1 MRIYASEI
9 CAAAR
14 ENLKGHWTEAALL
27 IFVYVLIV
35 GSLSSIPL
43 VGSGIS
49 LLFIPMGWGVT
60 CAFLAMKRGED
71 DPMNISCL
79 IVGYKDF
86 VRIFLTLLLQGVYVF
101 LWSLLLVIPGIIKSL
116 SYAMTSYVLRDYPE
130 LRYNGAI
137 EMSMAMM
144 QGHKWELFYLYLT
157 FIGWGILCVFTLGIG
172 LFWLEPYVETSVANF
187 YEEVKED
194 YLTGDASRYSK
205 E

>member
-1 MRIYASEI
+1 
-9 CAAAR
+9 
-14 ENLKGHWTEAALL
+14 
-27 IFVYVLIV
+27 
-35 GSLSSIPL
+35 
-43 VGSGIS
+43 
-49 LLFIPMGWGVT
+49 
-60 CAFLAMKRGED
+60 
-71 DPMNISCL
+71 
-79 IVGYKDF
+79 
-86 VRIFLTLLLQGVYVF
+86 
-101 LWSLLLVIPGIIKSL
+101 
-116 SYAMTSYVLRDYPE
+116 MTSYVLRDYPE

-157 FIGWGILCVFTLGIG
+157 FIGWGILCVFTLGVG